1 MEFFYY
7 LLPRNFYTNIL
18 NYKMVNQVN
27 KKFLKSSH
35 FISNLK
41 LCEIRM
47 IDNSKFPWIILIPK
61 RKKISDISELN
72 KKDRSLLMDEIV
84 YCSNLMKKIFK
95 TSKLNVEKIGNI
107 VPQLH
112 IHIIARKK
120 TDITWPL
127 SVWVTK
133 SKPYTKKNLRF
144 VINKISEGFSKKKR

>member
-1 MEFFYY
+1 
-7 LLPRNFYTNIL
+7 
-18 NYKMVNQVN
+18 MVNQVN
-27 KKFLKSSH
+27 KNFLKSSH
-35 FISNLK
+35 FISDLK

-61 RKKISDISELN
+61 RKKITDISELN

-120 TDITWPL
+120 TDTTWPL

-133 SKPYTKKNLRF
+133 SEPYTEKNLRF